1 MNSMKGMCYIILIVA
16 FLMFYQRE
24 PVFSVIILGMIVGI
38 YLFFRSRRST
48 RRGKSK
54 GILGSFLGGNQY
66 QENQMDNL
74 ITLMMVQQLFQN
86 SNKSANL
93 DRQDK
98 PSISEKEK
106 NIEKTKNEILDL
118 FENKRK
124 EL

>member
-1 MNSMKGMCYIILIVA
+1 MKGMCYIILIVA

-66 QENQMDNL
+66 QENQMDDL

-98 PSISEKEK
+98 PPISEKEK
-106 NIEKTKNEILDL
+106 NIEKTKKEILDL

>member
-38 YLFFRSRRST
+38 YLFLRSRRST

>member
-1 MNSMKGMCYIILIVA
+1 MKGMCYIILIVA

-24 PVFSVIILGMIVGI
+24 PVFSIIILGMIVGL

-66 QENQMDNL
+66 QENQMDDL

-98 PSISEKEK
+98 PSISEKEN